1 MRAPRTLS
9 RSLALSLALSDIMD
23 AVAKT
28 LAAST
33 LTLDKV
39 PLIEDPGSAKLL
51 AAHRRRRLQ
60 VRLEVVI

>member
-1 MRAPRTLS
+1 
-9 RSLALSLALSDIMD
+9 MD